1 MTSGFNDQNEKRKE
15 RILLSQKWNKN
26 LKSEIK
32 KSEKKR
38 IKIEKIIS
46 AGKKKEDK
54 FLYIVLNAFI
64 SHVCQDKLKL

>member
-1 MTSGFNDQNEKRKE
+1 
-15 RILLSQKWNKN
+15 LLSQKWNKN

-46 AGKKKEDK
+46 AEKKERR
-54 FLYIVLNAFI
+54 
-64 SHVCQDKLKL
+64 